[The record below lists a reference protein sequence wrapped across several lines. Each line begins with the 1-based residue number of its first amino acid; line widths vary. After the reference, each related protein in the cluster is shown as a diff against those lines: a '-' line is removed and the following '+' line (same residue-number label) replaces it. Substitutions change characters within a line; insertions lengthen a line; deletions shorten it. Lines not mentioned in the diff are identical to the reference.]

1 MKTKKNKVNRFK
13 IVGKLYNGFG
23 FTHYTN
29 DVNVKDIMLTEMR
42 KDPKYYYVR
51 CYEYNYD
58 LNCYEEL

>member
-1 MKTKKNKVNRFK
+1 MKMKKNKYNKYK

-23 FTHYTN
+23 FTYYTN
-29 DVNVKDIMLTEMR
+29 DINVKNIMLDNMK

-51 CYEYNYD
+51 CYQYNTD